1 MTMEIELAKQNGIQY
16 RLTPEGTTEM
26 WCNDRDVQAFAEA
39 VRAAACA
46 ERDARIAGLERQLEN
61 EKQHSKHM
69 TQDRDLWMLT
79 ASERGHQLEGAR
91 KDAKRY
97 RWLRDGCD
105 YKDTE
110 ATRIAKNEWG
120 RDWDEAIDKA
130 MQKYH
135 P

>member
-1 MTMEIELAKQNGIQY
+1 MLTVEQVFDAIRHLYGADRSARMAIKHSMDEFRAIES
-16 RLTPEGTTEM
+16 
-26 WCNDRDVQAFAEA
+26 
-39 VRAAACA
+39 AACA
-46 ERDARIAGLERQLEN
+46 ERDNRIAELERQLEN

-79 ASERGHQLEGAR
+79 ASERGDQLEKAR

-110 ATRIAKNEWG
+110 ATRIAKDEWG
-120 RDWDEAIDKA
+120 RDWDAAIDKA
-130 MQKYH
+130 MQKCH